1 MVFQILDKVFTDKF
15 VLDLFD
21 KYVTVD
27 FDFFGLF
34 GLVQKLA
41 ALFVK

>member
-1 MVFQILDKVFTDKF
+1 MVFQILDTVFTDNF
-15 VLDLFD
+15 VLNLFN
-21 KYVTVD
+21 KYVPVE